1 MGEMIT
7 HAAGIQLQPIKNDML
22 SAFVAYIDRSEK
34 TTRTYMTNLRQFM
47 AWTRYT
53 GTDQPQRA
61 DIILYREHL
70 TREHEAI
77 KLDAHSPAGW
87 TYRTDAAGNRLIITC
102 KPNTI
107 AQYLRSV
114 CQFFRWT
121 AANNLYPD
129 IAANIHS
136 PKLTHEHHKKDAL
149 TADEVQTIERHIIE
163 AGRRAADG
171 EPGRHAEQNKRLH
184 AMFLLSV
191 TAGLRTIEI
200 SRANVR
206 DIQTKGGLSFI
217 CIWGK
222 GHAEADTKL
231 PIAPEVRAAI
241 DDYIRCRTD
250 RPTGGSPLFVAT
262 GNRSGGKRIAATT
275 ISTLL
280 KRAMQEAGFDSERI
294 TAHSLRHTAGNNVRI
309 LTGNNIYET
318 QKYMRHSN
326 PATTEI
332 YMHDGEQ
339 EAEQQ
344 ADIAQR
350 LYNHYHGIGAADDT
364 RAQLDAIISSMTAAQ
379 LDKLTDIARTMK
391 GV

>member
-1 MGEMIT
+1 M
-7 HAAGIQLQPIKNDML
+7 LPISKL
-22 SAFVAYIDRSEK
+22 S
-34 TTRTYMTNLRQFM
+34 
-47 AWTRYT
+47 
-53 GTDQPQRA
+53 
-61 DIILYREHL
+61 
-70 TREHEAI
+70 
-77 KLDAHSPAGW
+77 
-87 TYRTDAAGNRLIITC
+87 
-102 KPNTI
+102 
-107 AQYLRSV
+107 
-114 CQFFRWT
+114 
-121 AANNLYPD
+121 
-129 IAANIHS
+129 
-136 PKLTHEHHKKDAL
+136 
-149 TADEVQTIERHIIE
+149 
-163 AGRRAADG
+163 
-171 EPGRHAEQNKRLH
+171 
-184 AMFLLSV
+184 
-191 TAGLRTIEI
+191 
-200 SRANVR
+200 
-206 DIQTKGGLSFI
+206 
-217 CIWGK
+217 
-222 GHAEADTKL
+222 
-231 PIAPEVRAAI
+231 IAPEVRAAI

-364 RAQLDAIISSMTAAQ
+364 RSQLDAIISSMTAAQ